1 MTFWQGCVLGAVQ
14 GVTEFLP
21 ISSSAHLVLFP
32 WFFGWKDPGLV
43 FDVFLHLGTLIAVF
57 AYFARDWMQ
66 LVSAGLRSVIE
77 RRIGFERERMVF
89 WLLVVGTIPAVI
101 AGWLLHDYAATAFRA
116 PLLTAMTLAGVGF
129 LLYWA
134 DGKCPMIKH
143 LEELRFKDAIWI
155 GLAQACA
162 IVPGVS
168 RSGSTMTMGRVLGL
182 KRRDAARF
190 SFLLAFPITLGAGIF
205 EWRSFST
212 ELLAQMSVA
221 PLIGGFLTST
231 IFGLLAIHFLLRLLQ
246 TSDFAVFCWY
256 RVFLAGGILI
266 WSILSGT
273 K

>member
-1 MTFWQGCVLGAVQ
+1 MTFLQGCILGAVQ
-14 GVTEFLP
+14 GLTEFLP

-32 WFFGWKDPGLV
+32 WFFGWQDPGLA

-57 AYFARDWMQ
+57 GYFARDWVQ

-77 RRIGFERERMVF
+77 RRIGFERERLVF
-89 WLLVVGTIPAVI
+89 WLIFVGTIPAVI
-101 AGWLLHDYAATAFRA
+101 AGYLLHEQAETIFRA
-116 PLLTAMTLAGVGF
+116 PLLTAVTLSSVGF

-143 LEELRFKDAIWI
+143 LEELKMKDAVWI
-155 GLAQACA
+155 GIAQACA

-168 RSGSTMTMGRVLGL
+168 RSGATMTMGRILGL

-190 SFLLAFPITLGAGIF
+190 SFLMAFPITLGAGIF
-205 EWRSFST
+205 EWKSFST
-212 ELLAQMSVA
+212 ELLAQVPLA

-231 IFGLLAIHFLLRLLQ
+231 LFGLVAIHFLLRLLQ
-246 TSDFAVFCWY
+246 TSDFAIFCWY
-256 RVFLAGGILI
+256 RVFLAGGILA
-266 WSILSGT
+266 WSIVAG